1 MAATKIGVITIKGG
15 INRDNVAGGTTE
27 RALKRARK
35 ANSEVRNLTLDAE
48 LKAIEMAMRRK

>member
-15 INRDNVAGGTTE
+15 INRDNVAGGATG
-27 RALKRARK
+27 RALARARK
-35 ANSEVRNLTLDAE
+35 SNSEVRNLTLDAE